1 MLKNILKLEETQE
14 LNKKE
19 QGKITGGLA
28 VFDCSGEADGTP
40 CLGINSGRI
49 LECFEGV
56 CYDC

>member
-19 QGKITGGLA
+19 QGKITGGFA
-28 VFDCSGEADGTP
+28 VFDCSGQADGTP
-40 CLGINSGRI
+40 CLAESGTLRTCY
-49 LECFEGV
+49 LEV